1 MENLPQL
8 YLLFVLLGCVLAVIA
23 VWSRRRL
30 LVRVAAVVA
39 LLLLVALN
47 YSALVDLLGRPQP
60 VGGLV
65 SDGVEDESI
74 VLAASIEEGQAIYLW
89 LRQPQQR
96 EPRYYKLEWD
106 QEAAIALK
114 KAMDRSNRDNSSVM
128 MNPNYET
135 SLEGDKEPL
144 FYALPPERLPLKPPP
159 EIFEYRNPNNAI

>member
-60 VGGLV
+60 V
-65 SDGVEDESI
+65 
-74 VLAASIEEGQAIYLW
+74 
-89 LRQPQQR
+89 
-96 EPRYYKLEWD
+96 
-106 QEAAIALK
+106 AL
-114 KAMDRSNRDNSSVM
+114 
-128 MNPNYET
+128 
-135 SLEGDKEPL
+135 SL
-144 FYALPPERLPLKPPP
+144 
-159 EIFEYRNPNNAI
+159 IHI